1 MKGKNEFYI
10 AKIEDETTKINKT
23 VAPQE
28 KKKKFERFVSSY
40 TGYHNEDKIV
50 FPYVKY
56 DNKGRQ
62 YEDLKEKKYRSE
74 DDRNK
79 EYKGIP
85 SYLRREEP
93 VMTKRNIEDLKGTR
107 LSREEI
113 ERRNRE
119 NYGMYSAQKIVAEP
133 QKNVREEEKVAQGNE
148 AYYQESLS
156 PEEIAERNRIERE
169 KRSTLVVRGKPF
181 SREPEYY
188 QEVKSEDYNRPAQ
201 SSYREDNYPGHQE
214 QGTNFRDKYQSQ
226 SKRQRKYKFPPI
238 DLLNEPRAKS
248 AENHAETMM
257 QRGIIDNTLAEFKI
271 GGRVENYTKGPTVT
285 QFEVKLDSGVKPE
298 RVESIFKSLQ
308 MNLASES
315 LRIEAPI
322 AGKTAVGIEVP
333 NASREVVL
341 FGEMI
346 RNREFLN
353 DGKPLNVV
361 LGKMVDGRSKY
372 LNIIEMPH
380 VLIAGSTGSG
390 KTVCIH
396 TILTSVLYKATPEE
410 VKLILIDPKRNEL
423 LYFREMPHLAAPII
437 TDANLATPALKWVVD
452 EMERRFMLFE
462 TTFKNSIETYNA
474 SIDQG
479 QPGRKL
485 PYILIVIDEFAD
497 LINTAGESFEIYL
510 QRIAQKA
517 RSAGIHMII
526 ATQRPTT
533 DVVKGTIKAN
543 FQGRI
548 AFRVNQQIDSM
559 TILDHSGAEKLLGR
573 GDMLFNSG
581 SNDIRIQNAFI
592 TIDEIERV
600 TDLLREEYETNYMFT
615 ADDLKKQAEI
625 DNNVSFD
632 PRSDELFERVA
643 RYVVA
648 FQRASMNQLQKAF
661 GMGFNRA
668 DNIMIGLEKLG
679 IVSPVIPGRQRDV
692 LVQSEEELDEI
703 LRR

>member
-10 AKIEDETTKINKT
+10 ARIEDETTKINKAVT
-23 VAPQE
+23 PQE
-28 KKKKFERFVSSY
+28 KKKKFDRFASSY
-40 TGYHNEDKIV
+40 TGYHNEDKVV

-62 YEDLKEKKYRSE
+62 YEDLKDKKYRS
-74 DDRNK
+74 DDMGNK
-79 EYKGIP
+79 EHRGIP

-93 VMTKRNIEDLKGTR
+93 VMTKKNIEDLKGTR
-107 LSREEI
+107 LSNEEI

-119 NYGMYSAQKIVAEP
+119 NYGVYSAQKIVDEPLKNASKEDKTEQVWEPYNQEPLSLEERAE
-133 QKNVREEEKVAQGNE
+133 KNRAD
-148 AYYQESLS
+148 
-156 PEEIAERNRIERE
+156 RE
-169 KRSTLVVRGKPF
+169 KRSTLVVRGKTF
-181 SREPEYY
+181 SREPEFY
-188 QEVKSEDYNRPAQ
+188 EDIKSDDYNRPVEPT
-201 SSYREDNYPGHQE
+201 YREDNYPSYQE
-214 QGTNFRDKYQSQ
+214 QRVNSRDGYQSQ
-226 SKRQRKYKFPPI
+226 SKKQRKYKFPPV

-248 AENHAETMM
+248 AENHIETNM
-257 QRGIIDNTLAEFKI
+257 QRVTIDNTLAEFKI
-271 GGRVENYTKGPTVT
+271 GGHVENYTKGPTVT

-333 NASREVVL
+333 NTSREVVL

-346 RNREFLN
+346 RNREYLN
-353 DGKPLNVV
+353 DKKPLNVV

-372 LNIIEMPH
+372 LNIIDMPH

-396 TILTSVLYKATPEE
+396 TILTSILYKATPEE
-410 VKLILIDPKRNEL
+410 VKIILIDPKRNEL
-423 LYFREMPHLAAPII
+423 LYFREMPHLASPII

-462 TTFKNSIETYNA
+462 TTFKSSIETYNA
-474 SIDQG
+474 SIEQVE
-479 QPGRKL
+479 PSRKL

-497 LINTAGESFEIYL
+497 LINTAGESFEIYV

-559 TILDHSGAEKLLGR
+559 TILDHSGAEKLLGK

-581 SNDIRIQNAFI
+581 SNDVRVQNAFI
-592 TIDEIERV
+592 TVAEIEKV
-600 TDLLREEYETNYMFT
+600 TDLLREQYETNYMFT

-668 DNIMIGLEKLG
+668 DNIMIGLEKIG